1 MAIRMAMIF
10 VRDLAGMTAF
20 YRDVM
25 GLAVK
30 AESAGWVEFEGFGL
44 HGVEGDWEVGPVRE
58 ETPIKL
64 VFDGDVQ
71 RASEAARA
79 LPGMG
84 ELPLHFHASPEMTEV
99 ATFAALFEPKLVSLT
114 LSKSQ

>member
-1 MAIRMAMIF
+1 MAIRLAMIF

-30 AESAGWVEFEGFGL
+30 GESAGWVEFEGFGL

-64 VFDGDVQ
+64 VVDGDVG
-71 RASEAARA
+71 RLEGLGVRW
-79 LPGMG
+79 LRRPWGG
-84 ELPLHFHASPEMTEV
+84 GDGVDPEGNVFGIIST
-99 ATFAALFEPKLVSLT
+99 
-114 LSKSQ
+114 

>member
-1 MAIRMAMIF
+1 MIF

-20 YRDVM
+20 YRDVL

-30 AESAGWVEFEGFGL
+30 AESGGWVEFEGFGL

-64 VFDGDVQ
+64 VFDGDVG
-71 RASEAARA
+71 RLEGLGVRR
-79 LPGMG
+79 LRRPWGG
-84 ELPLHFHASPEMTEV
+84 VDGVDPEGNVFGIV
-99 ATFAALFEPKLVSLT
+99 AP
-114 LSKSQ
+114 

>member
-20 YRDVM
+20 YRDVL

-30 AESAGWVEFEGFGL
+30 AESGGWVEFEGFGL
-44 HGVEGDWEVGPVRE
+44 HGVEGDWAVGPVRE

-64 VFDGDVQ
+64 VFDGDVG
-71 RASEAARA
+71 RLEGLGVR
-79 LPGMG
+79 LLRRPWGG
-84 ELPLHFHASPEMTEV
+84 VDGVDPEGNVFGIV
-99 ATFAALFEPKLVSLT
+99 AP
-114 LSKSQ
+114 